1 MAKFTTVLCH
11 TCVTSPLLLM
21 SSLFTYI
28 NDIYTTQNRSENTT
42 ILPILLNI
50 TVGRVHFASF
60 QTAAKHEFESH
71 ILTL

>member
-11 TCVTSPLLLM
+11 TCATSPLLLM
-21 SSLFTYI
+21 SSPFH
-28 NDIYTTQNRSENTT
+28 IYTTQNRSENTT

>member
-1 MAKFTTVLCH
+1 MCDVAVALNVISFH
-11 TCVTSPLLLM
+11 
-21 SSLFTYI
+21 
-28 NDIYTTQNRSENTT
+28 IYTTQNRSENTT

-50 TVGRVHFASF
+50 TIGCVHFASF